1 MIFPIHLLKD
11 TSSLN
16 YPFFVP
22 ISENLP
28 SHKQKNAGL
37 GDTLENIQEI
47 CKGSAIKS
55 CEVSSSGKKKACRSK
70 KALRKM
76 TKDRLETV

>member
-28 SHKQKNAGL
+28 SRKQKNAGL

-55 CEVSSSGKKKACRSK
+55 CEVSSSGIEKACHSEK
-70 KALRKM
+70 HCAK
-76 TKDRLETV
+76 